1 MLEDLRCSGR
11 LKDGSACLKL
21 LARTSLEKFGTVE
34 IKCPK
39 CGMVNSLS
47 WDPQRWVRKNGPATA
62 EFWPK

>member
-1 MLEDLRCSGR
+1 MLEDLRCTGH
-11 LKDGSACLKL
+11 LKDGSPCMKL

-39 CGMVNSLS
+39 CDTMNSFS
-47 WDPQRWVRKNGPATA
+47 WDPQRWVRKEGHAST